1 MATDSKP
8 GSLGSMAACWA
19 SGGLLESYETI
30 RVAGRIGFQ
39 GSGFKLASL
48 VKNGYSAPGSSGGV
62 RKAGLLEI
70 GVVGGV
76 GLMRCGL
83 FAGCHFCVFPYSQSL
98 V

>member
-1 MATDSKP
+1 
-8 GSLGSMAACWA
+8 
-19 SGGLLESYETI
+19 
-30 RVAGRIGFQ
+30 
-39 GSGFKLASL
+39 
-48 VKNGYSAPGSSGGV
+48 V